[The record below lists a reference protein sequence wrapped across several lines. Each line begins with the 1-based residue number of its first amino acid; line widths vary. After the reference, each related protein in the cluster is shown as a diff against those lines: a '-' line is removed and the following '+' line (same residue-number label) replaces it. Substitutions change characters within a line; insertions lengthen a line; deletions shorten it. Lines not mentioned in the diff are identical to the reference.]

1 MRRRRRPADEG
12 LPLNVE
18 CTSLGPRLMAAP
30 GRVVRPTRTVSA
42 GSATYPRAPA
52 RTESPVVIPRL
63 DRHEPPPDPAGPIG
77 HLPVTG
83 VGRLSPSAAE
93 LARLRRVAD
102 GEEEADLVVRGG
114 LVVVVH
120 DGTVVN
126 RDILIVGRYIAAVT
140 RPGVLSGRRS
150 LDAAGR
156 YVVPAYVDAGL
167 RVEETLLSAG
177 ELARLLIPRGTV
189 TLLTDPAALL
199 ALGGAQG
206 SELATGSATPLRVLL
221 RSGGGLAPAADLA
234 LAAPV
239 PPVAPASGPTVIPPT
254 SPTTTSVVEVSPA
267 PPGAGV
273 SGLSALGAGPVADP
287 AGLRW
292 ALDYPGP
299 TRTRTVTELATHGHL
314 DHDVRLAVGQG
325 MGPIDAIRHATLLP
339 ARSHG
344 LDSALGS
351 IAPARLADLQVVTT
365 LAGTAPPDVVVAGGR
380 IAAEHGRP
388 LFDNH
393 DVAPAWAVGR
403 IRLPA
408 NLHAGSFLGPGLSR
422 AGRQDVSVAA
432 VSIDVP
438 REPAA
443 HPVAGG
449 PGRSPLGGAGP
460 EPATARRHGVR
471 TVRVQPTV
479 HDGYAVADPTRDL
492 HKVAVFE
499 RDGGGGPIDVGL
511 IRGCGLNRGAL
522 GVSTMH
528 APGHVVVVGARDDDM
543 LTAARAVEGMG
554 GGFVVVDQGW
564 VRAAC
569 PLPLLG
575 LMSDAPW
582 EAVLGEL
589 AAVDTAAADL
599 GCRLPFPLRTLAT
612 LGRLLYTRP

>member
-1 MRRRRRPADEG
+1 M
-12 LPLNVE
+12 
-18 CTSLGPRLMAAP
+18 
-30 GRVVRPTRTVSA
+30 
-42 GSATYPRAPA
+42 
-52 RTESPVVIPRL
+52 VIPGA
-63 DRHEPPPDPAGPIG
+63 DRRDPPPEPIG
-77 HLPVTG
+77 HLSVAG
-83 VGRLSPSAAE
+83 ADRLPPSAAE
-93 LARLRRVAD
+93 LERLRRVAD
-102 GEEEADLVVRGG
+102 GEEDADLVVRGG

-167 RVEETLLSAG
+167 RVEETLLSPG

-189 TLLTDPAALL
+189 TLLTDPAALI
-199 ALGGAQG
+199 ALGGARG

-221 RSGGGLAPAADLA
+221 RSGGALPPAADLPP
-234 LAAPV
+234 AAPV
-239 PPVAPASGPTVIPPT
+239 PPVPPATGSAAVPPA
-254 SPTTTSVVEVSPA
+254 SPTTTSVVEVTPA
-267 PPGAGV
+267 PPGTGV
-273 SGLSALGAGPVADP
+273 SGLSALGAGPVADA

-292 ALDYPGP
+292 ALENPGR
-299 TRTRTVTELATHGHL
+299 TRSRTVTELATHGHL

-339 ARSHG
+339 ARMHG
-344 LDSALGS
+344 LESTLGA
-351 IAPARLADLQVVTT
+351 IAPARLADLQVVST

-380 IAAEHGRP
+380 IAAERGRP
-388 LFDNH
+388 LFDNL

-408 NLHAGSFLGPGLSR
+408 NLHAGSFTCPGLRR
-422 AGRQDVSVAA
+422 AGRQDASVAA

-438 REPAA
+438 REPPNP
-443 HPVAGG
+443 PVAGG
-449 PGRSPLGGAGP
+449 PARNPLGVAGP
-460 EPATARRHGVR
+460 EPATETARRHGLR

-479 HDGYAVADPTRDL
+479 HGGYAVADPTRDL

-499 RDGGGGPIDVGL
+499 QDGGGGPVDIGL
-511 IRGCGLNRGAL
+511 IRGCGLSRGAL
-522 GVSTMH
+522 GVSTAH
-528 APGHVVVVGARDDDM
+528 APGHVIVVGARDDDM

-554 GGFVVVDQGW
+554 GGFVVVDRGW